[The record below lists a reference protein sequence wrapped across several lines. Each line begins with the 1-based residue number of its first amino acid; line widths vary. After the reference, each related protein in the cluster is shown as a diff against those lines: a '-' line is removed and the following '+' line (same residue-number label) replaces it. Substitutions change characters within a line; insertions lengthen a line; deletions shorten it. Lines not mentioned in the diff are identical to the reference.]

1 MEWSTYQKEF
11 ETKANV
17 IVNWLNSEFNLI
29 RSGRVNVSLFDKV
42 TVLAYGEEMKLN
54 QVANIQI
61 MNATQV
67 LIKPYDR
74 SLIQEILKGIA
85 KANLN
90 VNPIANP
97 DSVRINF
104 PAQTEEGRKMNVK
117 KAKQVLEQSKIKIR
131 DIRKD
136 IQLAYKKLDNV
147 SEDLIHYFEDELNK
161 ITKKYNSQLESLF
174 ENKEKELMTL

>member
-1 MEWSTYQKEF
+1 M
-11 ETKANV
+11 
-17 IVNWLNSEFNLI
+17 
-29 RSGRVNVSLFDKV
+29 NVSLFDKV

-61 MNATQV
+61 VNATQV

-104 PAQTEEGRKMNVK
+104 PAQTEEGRKTNVK

>member
-11 ETKANV
+11 ETKANTV
-17 IVNWLNSEFNLI
+17 VNWLNSEYNLI
-29 RSGRVNVSLFDKV
+29 CSGRINVSLFDKV
-42 TVLAYGEEMKLN
+42 FVLAYGEETKLN

-61 MNATQV
+61 LNATQV
-67 LIKPYDR
+67 VIKPYDR

-90 VNPIANP
+90 VNPIVNP
-97 DSVRINF
+97 DSIRINF
-104 PAQTEEGRKMNVK
+104 PSQTGEARRENVK

-136 IQLAYKKLDNV
+136 IQSAYKKLDNI
-147 SEDLIHYFEDELNK
+147 SEDVIHYFEDELNK
-161 ITKKYNSQLESLF
+161 ITKKYNSQLENLF
-174 ENKEKELMTL
+174 ANKEKELMTL

>member
-11 ETKANV
+11 ETKANTV
-17 IVNWLNSEFNLI
+17 VNWLNSEYNLI
-29 RSGRVNVSLFDKV
+29 RSGRINVSLFDKV
-42 TVLAYGEEMKLN
+42 FVLAYGEETKLN

-61 MNATQV
+61 LNATQV
-67 LIKPYDR
+67 VIKPYDR

-97 DSVRINF
+97 DSIRINF
-104 PAQTEEGRKMNVK
+104 PSQTEEARRENVK

-136 IQLAYKKLDNV
+136 IQSAYKKLDNI
-147 SEDLIHYFEDELNK
+147 SEDVIHYFEDELNK
-161 ITKKYNSQLESLF
+161 VTKKYNSQLENLF
-174 ENKEKELMTL
+174 ANKKKELMTL

>member
-61 MNATQV
+61 VNATQV

-104 PAQTEEGRKMNVK
+104 PAQTEEGRKTNVK

>member
-17 IVNWLNSEFNLI
+17 IGNWLNSEFNLI

-61 MNATQV
+61 VNATQV

-104 PAQTEEGRKMNVK
+104 PAQTEEGRKTNVK

>member
-1 MEWSTYQKEF
+1 MEWSTYQNEF

-17 IVNWLNSEFNLI
+17 VVNWLNSEFNLI

-61 MNATQV
+61 LNATQV

-85 KANLN
+85 KVNLN

-97 DSVRINF
+97 DSIRINF
-104 PAQTEEGRKMNVK
+104 PSQTEEGRKVNVK

-136 IQLAYKKLDNV
+136 IQLSYKKLENV
-147 SEDLIHYFEDELNK
+147 SEDLIHYFEEELNT

>member
-1 MEWSTYQKEF
+1 MEWSAYQKEF
-11 ETKANV
+11 ETKANI

-42 TVLAYGEEMKLN
+42 AVLAYGEEMKLN

-61 MNATQV
+61 VNATQV

-104 PAQTEEGRKMNVK
+104 PAQTEEGRKTNVK

>member
-104 PAQTEEGRKMNVK
+104 PAQTEEGRKTNVK

>member
-17 IVNWLNSEFNLI
+17 VVNWLNSEFNLI

-54 QVANIQI
+54 QVANVQI
-61 MNATQV
+61 LNATQV

-85 KANLN
+85 KVNLN

-97 DSVRINF
+97 DSIRINF
-104 PAQTEEGRKMNVK
+104 PSQTEEGRKVNVK

-136 IQLAYKKLDNV
+136 IQLSYKKLENV
-147 SEDLIHYFEDELNK
+147 SEDLIHYFEEELNT